1 MKKGGETKV
10 SPLFL
15 TLIFSVNLRI
25 LHSLKSN
32 LTMEQQNITIHRA
45 KALDLLHSSAERLK
59 KKQGSVIFVSG
70 ETGFGKTTALRIFE
84 QEMQMQDKALVS
96 MASCQAP
103 VGTMQVGMLQP
114 LGPFLRLI
122 EELKSGEK
130 VITPKKKLAINIGMT
145 LLTSVPYFGDLV
157 DAVKEINRDVQLY
170 KNEKEKAEGKN
181 EDKVEKKDL
190 YLEFYKTLEQWAV
203 KNPLILILDD
213 MHWCDAES
221 ALLIE
226 KLAENIS
233 KLPIMLVIAYRKSV
247 AEETLSPLL
256 SVLRTIKEDGAAYR
270 FCEMEAF
277 TTEEVH
283 ELCVRMLHGY
293 SGNKEFESILYG
305 KTSGIPSVVS
315 EYVRYFSKVT
325 PFKDDGSVK
334 DEFIRGDLL
343 PSSVHAAFS
352 KLIENLNEEEV
363 MLLSLCAAEGIESSA
378 FIISKLLNTDIVTA
392 IRRIKRVQS
401 KTGVL
406 RSLGPHDRYGI
417 KTTLFEFTQTFYREY
432 FERSLEYEE
441 KTAIHSQ
448 MMHVLKEQAE
458 GLDEIQRSQITPYIV
473 AHANGAGEHDIVQN
487 GLLEIAQTSHNLSMP
502 NISGFALQQYDSN
515 IRQLTLSGEEE
526 PIDQSLQRTRIGAEL
541 REEFGMNVPTLQQA
555 ELLEQIA
562 DDGNEEQ
569 LHDVV
574 KPDSA
579 AVEREMIVAC
589 DEALYDHALKIGNE
603 FLGLHAGSIPKRDEA
618 MLSLLMARI
627 SLITGDNE
635 KAFIFLKDT
644 HQLAQK
650 VNDPIISCLLDNA
663 YATYHLS
670 INDALP
676 AWKHL
681 QTAAKSSV
689 DLGKE
694 YQLLTIAN
702 IAHLLSGTRKAE
714 SNKYKKAAKTL
725 AKALNM
731 PSLSQVISSL

>member
-1 MKKGGETKV
+1 
-10 SPLFL
+10 
-15 TLIFSVNLRI
+15 
-25 LHSLKSN
+25 
-32 LTMEQQNITIHRA
+32 MEQQNITIHRA
-45 KALDLLHSSAERLK
+45 KTLDLLHSSVERLK
-59 KKQGSVIFVSG
+59 KKQGSVVFVSG
-70 ETGFGKTTALRIFE
+70 ETGFGKTTVLRVFE
-84 QEMQMQDKALVS
+84 QEMQQQDKALVS
-96 MASCQAP
+96 MAACQAP

-130 VITPKKKLAINIGMT
+130 VMTPKKKLAINIGMT

-170 KNEKEKAEGKN
+170 KNEKEKAEGKKD
-181 EDKVEKKDL
+181 EKAEKKDL
-190 YLEFYKTLEQWAV
+190 YLEFYTTLEQWAI

-226 KLAENIS
+226 KISENIA
-233 KLPIMLVIAYRKSV
+233 KLPILLVIAYRKSV

-256 SVLRTIKEDGAAYR
+256 SVLRTIKNDGKVFQ
-270 FCEMEAF
+270 FCDMEPF
-277 TTEEVH
+277 NTDEVH
-283 ELCVRMLHGY
+283 ELCVRMLHDY
-293 SGNKEFESILYG
+293 SGNKEFESVLYS
-305 KTSGIPSVVS
+305 KTSGIPSVVT

-352 KLIENLNEEEV
+352 KLIENLNEDEV
-363 MLLSLCAAEGIESSA
+363 MLLSLCAAEGVESSA
-378 FIISKLLNTDIVTA
+378 FIISKLLNVDIVTA
-392 IRRIKRVQS
+392 IRRIKRVQA

-417 KTTLFEFTQTFYREY
+417 KTTLFEFTQTFYRDY

-448 MMHVLKEQAE
+448 MLHVLKEQAE
-458 GLDEIQRSQITPYIV
+458 GLDEVQRSQITPYIV
-473 AHANGAGEHDIVQN
+473 AHANGAGEKEIVQH
-487 GLLEIAQTSHNLSMP
+487 GLLEIAQTSQNMAMP
-502 NISGFALQQYDSN
+502 SISGFALQQYDSN
-515 IRQLTLSGEEE
+515 IRQLTLSGEEAPLE
-526 PIDQSLQRTRIGAEL
+526 QTLSRTRIGAEL
-541 REEFGMNVPTLQQA
+541 REEFGMNIPTIQQTEFLEQQA
-555 ELLEQIA
+555 EE
-562 DDGNEEQ
+562 GNEEQ
-569 LHDVV
+569 LHDAI

-579 AVEREMIVAC
+579 AMEREMIDAC
-589 DEALYDHALKIGNE
+589 EEELYEHALTIGNE

-627 SLITGDNE
+627 SLIVGDSDR
-635 KAFIFLKDT
+635 ASIFLKET
-644 HQLAQK
+644 SQLSQK
-650 VNDPIISCLLDNA
+650 LNDPIIMCLLDNA

-702 IAHLLSGTRKAE
+702 IAQLLSGTRKSEA
-714 SNKYKKAAKTL
+714 NKYKKAAKTL

-731 PSLSQVISSL
+731 HSLSQVISSL

>member
-1 MKKGGETKV
+1 
-10 SPLFL
+10 
-15 TLIFSVNLRI
+15 
-25 LHSLKSN
+25 
-32 LTMEQQNITIHRA
+32 MEQQNITIHRA
-45 KALDLLHSSAERLK
+45 KTLDLLHSSVERLK
-59 KKQGSVIFVSG
+59 KKQGSVVFVSG
-70 ETGFGKTTALRIFE
+70 ETGFGKTTVLRVFE
-84 QEMQMQDKALVS
+84 QEMQQQDKALVS
-96 MASCQAP
+96 MAACQAP

-130 VITPKKKLAINIGMT
+130 VMTPKKKLAINIGMT

-170 KNEKEKAEGKN
+170 KNEKEKAEGKKD
-181 EDKVEKKDL
+181 EKAEKKDL
-190 YLEFYKTLEQWAV
+190 YLEFYKTLEQWAI

-226 KLAENIS
+226 KISENIA
-233 KLPIMLVIAYRKSV
+233 KLPILLVIAYRKSV

-256 SVLRTIKEDGAAYR
+256 SVLRTIKNDGKVFQ
-270 FCEMEAF
+270 FCDMEPF
-277 TTEEVH
+277 NTDEVH
-283 ELCVRMLHGY
+283 ELCVRMLHDY
-293 SGNKEFESILYG
+293 SGNKEFESVLYS
-305 KTSGIPSVVS
+305 KTSGIPSVVT

-352 KLIENLNEEEV
+352 KLIENLNEDEV
-363 MLLSLCAAEGIESSA
+363 MLLSLCAAEGVESSA
-378 FIISKLLNTDIVTA
+378 FIISKLLNVDIVTA
-392 IRRIKRVQS
+392 IRRIKRVQA

-417 KTTLFEFTQTFYREY
+417 KTTLFEFTQTFYRDY

-448 MMHVLKEQAE
+448 MLHVLKEQAE
-458 GLDEIQRSQITPYIV
+458 GLDEVQRSQITPYIV
-473 AHANGAGEHDIVQN
+473 AHANGAGEKEIVQH
-487 GLLEIAQTSHNLSMP
+487 GLLEIAQTSQNMAMP
-502 NISGFALQQYDSN
+502 SISGFALQQYDSN
-515 IRQLTLSGEEE
+515 IRQLTLSGEEAPLE
-526 PIDQSLQRTRIGAEL
+526 QTLSRTRIGAEL
-541 REEFGMNVPTLQQA
+541 REEFGMNIPTIQQTEFLEQQA
-555 ELLEQIA
+555 EE
-562 DDGNEEQ
+562 GNEEQ
-569 LHDVV
+569 LHDAI

-579 AVEREMIVAC
+579 AMEREMIDAC
-589 DEALYDHALKIGNE
+589 EEELYEHALTIGNE

-627 SLITGDNE
+627 SLIVGDSDR
-635 KAFIFLKDT
+635 ASIFLKET
-644 HQLAQK
+644 SQLSQK
-650 VNDPIISCLLDNA
+650 LNDPIIMCLLDNA

-702 IAHLLSGTRKAE
+702 IAQLLSGTRKSEA
-714 SNKYKKAAKTL
+714 NKYKKAAKTL

-731 PSLSQVISSL
+731 HSLSQVISSL

>member
-1 MKKGGETKV
+1 MKRIWRDFGLASVFQGD
-10 SPLFL
+10 
-15 TLIFSVNLRI
+15 FSCNLCI
-25 LHSLKSN
+25 LQSLNSN
-32 LTMEQQNITIHRA
+32 QIMEQQNITIHRA
-45 KALDLLHSSAERLK
+45 KTLDLLHSSVERLK
-59 KKQGSVIFVSG
+59 KKQGSVVFVSG
-70 ETGFGKTTALRIFE
+70 ETGFGKTTVLRVFE
-84 QEMQMQDKALVS
+84 QEMQQQDKALVS
-96 MASCQAP
+96 MAACQAP

-130 VITPKKKLAINIGMT
+130 VMTPKKKLAINIGMT

-170 KNEKEKAEGKN
+170 KNEKEKAEGKKD
-181 EDKVEKKDL
+181 EKAEKKDL

-226 KLAENIS
+226 KISENIA
-233 KLPIMLVIAYRKSV
+233 KLPILLVIAYRKSV

-256 SVLRTIKEDGAAYR
+256 SVLRTIKNDGKVFH
-270 FCEMEAF
+270 FCDMEPF
-277 TTEEVH
+277 NTDEVH
-283 ELCVRMLHGY
+283 ELCVRMLHDY
-293 SGNKEFESILYG
+293 SGNKEFESILYS
-305 KTSGIPSVVS
+305 KTSGIPSVVT

-352 KLIENLNEEEV
+352 KLIENLNEDEV
-363 MLLSLCAAEGIESSA
+363 MLLSLCAAEGVESSA
-378 FIISKLLNTDIVTA
+378 FIISKLLNVDIVTA
-392 IRRIKRVQS
+392 IRRIKRVQA

-406 RSLGPHDRYGI
+406 RSLGPHDRYGV
-417 KTTLFEFTQTFYREY
+417 KTTLFEFTQTFYRDY

-458 GLDEIQRSQITPYIV
+458 GLDEVQRSQITPYIV
-473 AHANGAGEHDIVQN
+473 AHANGAGEKEIVQH
-487 GLLEIAQTSHNLSMP
+487 GLLEIAQTSQNMAMP
-502 NISGFALQQYDSN
+502 SISGFALQQYDSN
-515 IRQLTLSGEEE
+515 IRQLTLSGEEA
-526 PIDQSLQRTRIGAEL
+526 PLDQTLSRTRIGAEL
-541 REEFGMNVPTLQQA
+541 REEFGMNIPTIQQTEFLEQQA
-555 ELLEQIA
+555 EE
-562 DDGNEEQ
+562 GNEEQ
-569 LHDVV
+569 LHDVI

-579 AVEREMIVAC
+579 AMEREMIAAC
-589 DEALYDHALKIGNE
+589 EEELYEHALTIGNE

-627 SLITGDNE
+627 SLIVGDSDR
-635 KAFIFLKDT
+635 ASIFLKET
-644 HQLAQK
+644 SQLSQK
-650 VNDPIISCLLDNA
+650 LNDPIIMCLLDNA

-702 IAHLLSGTRKAE
+702 IAQLLSGTRKSEA
-714 SNKYKKAAKTL
+714 SKYKKAAKTL

-731 PSLSQVISSL
+731 HSLSQVISSL

>member
-1 MKKGGETKV
+1 
-10 SPLFL
+10 
-15 TLIFSVNLRI
+15 
-25 LHSLKSN
+25 
-32 LTMEQQNITIHRA
+32 MEQQNITIHRA
-45 KALDLLHSSAERLK
+45 KTLDLLHSSVERLK
-59 KKQGSVIFVSG
+59 KKQGSVVFVSG
-70 ETGFGKTTALRIFE
+70 ETGFGKTTVLRVFE
-84 QEMQMQDKALVS
+84 QEMQQQDKALVS
-96 MASCQAP
+96 MAACQAP

-130 VITPKKKLAINIGMT
+130 VMTPKKKLAINIGMT

-170 KNEKEKAEGKN
+170 KNEKEKAEGKKD
-181 EDKVEKKDL
+181 EKAEKKDL

-226 KLAENIS
+226 KISENIA
-233 KLPIMLVIAYRKSV
+233 KLPILLVIAYRKSV

-256 SVLRTIKEDGAAYR
+256 SVLRTIKNDGKVFQ
-270 FCEMEAF
+270 FCDMEPF
-277 TTEEVH
+277 NTDEVH
-283 ELCVRMLHGY
+283 ELCVRMLHDY
-293 SGNKEFESILYG
+293 SGNKEFESILYS
-305 KTSGIPSVVS
+305 KTSGIPSVVT

-352 KLIENLNEEEV
+352 KLIENLNEDEV
-363 MLLSLCAAEGIESSA
+363 MLLSLCAAEGVESSA
-378 FIISKLLNTDIVTA
+378 FIISKLLNVDIVTA
-392 IRRIKRVQS
+392 IRRIKRVQA

-417 KTTLFEFTQTFYREY
+417 KTTLFEFTQTFYRDY

-458 GLDEIQRSQITPYIV
+458 GLDEVQRSQITPYIV
-473 AHANGAGEHDIVQN
+473 AHANGAGEKEIVQH
-487 GLLEIAQTSHNLSMP
+487 GLLEIAQTSQNMAMP
-502 NISGFALQQYDSN
+502 SISGFALQQYDSN
-515 IRQLTLSGEEE
+515 IRQLTLSGEEA
-526 PIDQSLQRTRIGAEL
+526 PLDQTLSRTRIGAEL
-541 REEFGMNVPTLQQA
+541 REEFGMNIPTIQQTEFLEQQA
-555 ELLEQIA
+555 EE
-562 DDGNEEQ
+562 GNEEQ
-569 LHDVV
+569 LHDAI

-579 AVEREMIVAC
+579 AMEREMIAAC
-589 DEALYDHALKIGNE
+589 EEELYEHALTIGNE

-627 SLITGDNE
+627 SLIVGDSDR
-635 KAFIFLKDT
+635 ASIFLKET
-644 HQLAQK
+644 SQLSQK
-650 VNDPIISCLLDNA
+650 LNDPIIMCLLDNA

-702 IAHLLSGTRKAE
+702 IAQLLSGTRKSEA
-714 SNKYKKAAKTL
+714 NKYKKAAKTL

-731 PSLSQVISSL
+731 HSLSQVISSL

>member
-1 MKKGGETKV
+1 
-10 SPLFL
+10 
-15 TLIFSVNLRI
+15 
-25 LHSLKSN
+25 
-32 LTMEQQNITIHRA
+32 MEQQITIHRA
-45 KALDLLHSSAERLK
+45 KTLDLLHSSAERLK
-59 KKQGSVIFVSG
+59 KKQGSVVFVSG
-70 ETGFGKTTALRIFE
+70 ETGFGKTTVLRVFE
-84 QEMQMQDKALVS
+84 QEMQLQDKALVS
-96 MASCQAP
+96 MAACQAP

-130 VITPKKKLAINIGMT
+130 VMTPKKKLAINIGMT

-170 KNEKEKAEGKN
+170 KNEKEKADGK
-181 EDKVEKKDL
+181 EVDKAEKKDL
-190 YLEFYKTLEQWAV
+190 YLEFYKTLVQWAS

-226 KLAENIS
+226 KIADDIA

-256 SVLRTIKEDGAAYR
+256 SVLRGIKDDGKVYR
-270 FCEMEAF
+270 FCDMDPF
-277 TTEEVH
+277 TTSEVH
-283 ELCVRMLHGY
+283 ELCVRMLNDY
-293 SGNKEFESILYG
+293 SGNKEFEDILYS
-305 KTSGIPSVVS
+305 KTSGIPSVVT

-334 DEFIRGDLL
+334 EEFIRGDLL

-352 KLIENLNEEEV
+352 KLIENLNEDEI

-378 FIISKLLNTDIVTA
+378 FIISKLLNIDVVTA
-392 IRRIKRVQS
+392 IRRIKRVQA

-406 RSLGPHDRYGI
+406 RSLGPHERYGV
-417 KTTLFEFTQTFYREY
+417 KTTLFEFTQTFYRDY

-448 MMHVLKEQAE
+448 MLHVLKEQAE
-458 GLDEIQRSQITPYIV
+458 GLDEVQRSQITPYIV
-473 AHANGAGEHDIVQN
+473 AHANGAGERDIVQN
-487 GLLEIAQTSHNLSMP
+487 GLLEIAQTSQNMAMP

-515 IRQLTLSGEEE
+515 IRQFTLTGDEAPIEQTLS
-526 PIDQSLQRTRIGAEL
+526 RTRIGAEL
-541 REEFGMNVPTLQQA
+541 KEEFGMNIPTLQQT
-555 ELLEQIA
+555 EFIEQQIEE
-562 DDGNEEQ
+562 GNEEQ
-569 LHDVV
+569 LHDTV

-579 AVEREMIVAC
+579 ALEREMISAC
-589 DEALYDHALKIGNE
+589 ENGEYEHALSICNE

-627 SLITGDNE
+627 SLIVGDSE
-635 KAFIFLKDT
+635 RASIFLKESD
-644 HQLAQK
+644 QLSQK
-650 VNDPIISCLLDNA
+650 IQDPVIMCLLDNA
-663 YATYHLS
+663 YASYHLS
-670 INDALP
+670 VNDAFP

-681 QTAAKSSV
+681 QIAAKASV

-702 IAHLLSGTRKAE
+702 IAHLLAGTRKSE

-725 AKALNM
+725 AKALHM
-731 PSLSQVISSL
+731 HSLSQVISSL

>member
-1 MKKGGETKV
+1 
-10 SPLFL
+10 
-15 TLIFSVNLRI
+15 
-25 LHSLKSN
+25 
-32 LTMEQQNITIHRA
+32 MEQQNITIHRA
-45 KALDLLHSSAERLK
+45 KTLDLLHSSVERLK
-59 KKQGSVIFVSG
+59 KKQGSVVFVSG
-70 ETGFGKTTALRIFE
+70 ETGFGKTTVLRVFE
-84 QEMQMQDKALVS
+84 QEMQQQDKALVS
-96 MASCQAP
+96 MAACQAP

-130 VITPKKKLAINIGMT
+130 VMTPKKKLAINIGMT

-170 KNEKEKAEGKN
+170 KNEKEKAEGKKD
-181 EDKVEKKDL
+181 EKAEKKDL

-226 KLAENIS
+226 KISENIA
-233 KLPIMLVIAYRKSV
+233 KLPILLVIAYRKSV

-256 SVLRTIKEDGAAYR
+256 SVLRTIKNDGKVFH
-270 FCEMEAF
+270 FCDMEPF
-277 TTEEVH
+277 NTDEVH
-283 ELCVRMLHGY
+283 ELCVRMLHDY
-293 SGNKEFESILYG
+293 SGNKEFESILYS
-305 KTSGIPSVVS
+305 KTSGIPSVVT

-352 KLIENLNEEEV
+352 KLIENLNEDEV
-363 MLLSLCAAEGIESSA
+363 MLLSLCAAEGVESSA
-378 FIISKLLNTDIVTA
+378 FIISKLLNVDIVTA
-392 IRRIKRVQS
+392 IRRIKRVQA

-406 RSLGPHDRYGI
+406 RSLGPHDRYGV
-417 KTTLFEFTQTFYREY
+417 KTTLFEFTQTFYRDY

-458 GLDEIQRSQITPYIV
+458 GLDEVQRSQITPYIV
-473 AHANGAGEHDIVQN
+473 AHANGAGEKEIVQH
-487 GLLEIAQTSHNLSMP
+487 GLLEIAQTSQNMAMP
-502 NISGFALQQYDSN
+502 SISGFALQQYDSN
-515 IRQLTLSGEEE
+515 IRQLTLSGEEA
-526 PIDQSLQRTRIGAEL
+526 PLDQTLSRTRIGAEL
-541 REEFGMNVPTLQQA
+541 REEFGMNIPTIQQTEFLEQQA
-555 ELLEQIA
+555 EE
-562 DDGNEEQ
+562 GNEEQ
-569 LHDVV
+569 LHDVI

-579 AVEREMIVAC
+579 AMEREMIAAC
-589 DEALYDHALKIGNE
+589 EEELYEHALTIGNE

-627 SLITGDNE
+627 SLIVGDSDR
-635 KAFIFLKDT
+635 ASIFLKET
-644 HQLAQK
+644 SQLSQK
-650 VNDPIISCLLDNA
+650 LNDPIIMCLLDNA

-702 IAHLLSGTRKAE
+702 IAQLLSGTRKSEA
-714 SNKYKKAAKTL
+714 SKYKKAAKTL

-731 PSLSQVISSL
+731 HSLSQVISSL

>member
-1 MKKGGETKV
+1 
-10 SPLFL
+10 
-15 TLIFSVNLRI
+15 
-25 LHSLKSN
+25 
-32 LTMEQQNITIHRA
+32 
-45 KALDLLHSSAERLK
+45 
-59 KKQGSVIFVSG
+59 
-70 ETGFGKTTALRIFE
+70 
-84 QEMQMQDKALVS
+84 
-96 MASCQAP
+96 
-103 VGTMQVGMLQP
+103 
-114 LGPFLRLI
+114 LI
-122 EELKSGEK
+122 EELKSSES
-130 VITPKKKLAINIGMT
+130 VMTPKKKLAINIGMT

-190 YLEFYKTLEQWAV
+190 YLEFYKTLEEWAS

-226 KLAENIS
+226 KLTENIS

-256 SVLRTIKEDGAAYR
+256 SVLRAIKDDGMAFR
-270 FCEMEAF
+270 FCDVEAF
-277 TTEEVH
+277 TSDEVH
-283 ELCVRMLHGY
+283 ELCIRMLHGY
-293 SGNKEFESILYG
+293 SGNKEFETILYG
-305 KTSGIPSVVS
+305 KTSGVPSVVT
-315 EYVRYFSKVT
+315 EYVRYFSKVS
-325 PFKDDGSVK
+325 PFNDDGSVK

-352 KLIENLNEEEV
+352 KLIENLNEEEI

-392 IRRIKRVQS
+392 IRRIKRVQA

-458 GLDEIQRSQITPYIV
+458 GLDEVQRSQITPYIV
-473 AHANGAGEHDIVQN
+473 AHANGAGEHEVVQH
-487 GLLEIAQTSHNLSMP
+487 GLLEIAQTSQHMSMP
-502 NISGFALQQYDSN
+502 SISGFALRQYDSN
-515 IRQLTLSGEEE
+515 IRKLSLEGEEA
-526 PIDQSLQRTRIGAEL
+526 PIDMTLNRTRIGAEL
-541 REEFGMNVPTLQQA
+541 REEFGLNVPTAQQT
-555 ELLEQIA
+555 EIVEQLLE
-562 DDGNEEQ
+562 DGNEEQ
-569 LHDVV
+569 LHDVI

-579 AVEREMIVAC
+579 AMEREMIAAC
-589 DEALYDHALKIGNE
+589 EEEKYDHALSIGNE

-627 SLITGDNE
+627 SLIVGDG
-635 KAFIFLKDT
+635 ATAIVFLKESENIS
-644 HQLAQK
+644 K
-650 VNDPIISCLLDNA
+650 KINDPIINCLLDNA
-663 YATYHLS
+663 YASYHLS
-670 INDALP
+670 VDDALP

-689 DLGKE
+689 DLGRE

-702 IAHLLSGTRKAE
+702 IAHLLSGTRKSE

>member
-1 MKKGGETKV
+1 
-10 SPLFL
+10 
-15 TLIFSVNLRI
+15 
-25 LHSLKSN
+25 
-32 LTMEQQNITIHRA
+32 MEQQNITIHRA
-45 KALDLLHSSAERLK
+45 KTLDLLHSSVERLK
-59 KKQGSVIFVSG
+59 KKQGSVVFVSG
-70 ETGFGKTTALRIFE
+70 ETGFGKTTVLRVFE
-84 QEMQMQDKALVS
+84 QEMQQQDKALVS
-96 MASCQAP
+96 MAACQAP

-130 VITPKKKLAINIGMT
+130 VMTPKKKLAINIGMT

-170 KNEKEKAEGKN
+170 KNEKEKAEGKKD
-181 EDKVEKKDL
+181 EIAEKKDL

-226 KLAENIS
+226 KISENIA
-233 KLPIMLVIAYRKSV
+233 KLPILLVIAYRKSV

-256 SVLRTIKEDGAAYR
+256 SVLRTIKNDGKVFH
-270 FCEMEAF
+270 FCDMEPF
-277 TTEEVH
+277 NTDEVH
-283 ELCVRMLHGY
+283 ELCVRMLHDY
-293 SGNKEFESILYG
+293 SGNKEFESILYS
-305 KTSGIPSVVS
+305 KTSGIPSVVT

-352 KLIENLNEEEV
+352 KLIENLNEDEV
-363 MLLSLCAAEGIESSA
+363 MLLSLCAAEGVESSA
-378 FIISKLLNTDIVTA
+378 FIISKLLNVDIVTA
-392 IRRIKRVQS
+392 IRRIKRVQA

-406 RSLGPHDRYGI
+406 RSLGPHDRYGV
-417 KTTLFEFTQTFYREY
+417 KTTLFEFTQTFYRDY

-458 GLDEIQRSQITPYIV
+458 GLDEVQRSQITPYIV
-473 AHANGAGEHDIVQN
+473 AHANGAGEKEIVQH
-487 GLLEIAQTSHNLSMP
+487 GLLEIAQTSQNMAMP
-502 NISGFALQQYDSN
+502 SISGFALQQYDSN
-515 IRQLTLSGEEE
+515 IRQLTLSGEEA
-526 PIDQSLQRTRIGAEL
+526 PLDQTLSRTRIGAEL
-541 REEFGMNVPTLQQA
+541 REEFGMNIPTIQQTEFLEQQA
-555 ELLEQIA
+555 EE
-562 DDGNEEQ
+562 GNEEQ
-569 LHDVV
+569 LHDAI

-579 AVEREMIVAC
+579 AMEREMIAAC
-589 DEALYDHALKIGNE
+589 EEELYEHALTIGNE

-627 SLITGDNE
+627 SLIVGDSDR
-635 KAFIFLKDT
+635 ASIFLKET
-644 HQLAQK
+644 SQLSQK
-650 VNDPIISCLLDNA
+650 LNDPIIMCLLDNA

-702 IAHLLSGTRKAE
+702 IAQLLSGTRKSEA
-714 SNKYKKAAKTL
+714 NKYKKAAKTL

-731 PSLSQVISSL
+731 HSLSQVISSL

>member
-1 MKKGGETKV
+1 
-10 SPLFL
+10 
-15 TLIFSVNLRI
+15 
-25 LHSLKSN
+25 
-32 LTMEQQNITIHRA
+32 MEQQNITIHRA
-45 KALDLLHSSAERLK
+45 KTLDLLHSSVERLK
-59 KKQGSVIFVSG
+59 KKQGSVVFVSG
-70 ETGFGKTTALRIFE
+70 ETGFGKTTVLRVFE
-84 QEMQMQDKALVS
+84 QEMQQQDKALVS
-96 MASCQAP
+96 MAACQAP
-103 VGTMQVGMLQP
+103 VGRMQVGMLQP

-130 VITPKKKLAINIGMT
+130 VMTPKKKLAINIGMT

-170 KNEKEKAEGKN
+170 KNEKEKAEGKKD
-181 EDKVEKKDL
+181 EKAEKKDL
-190 YLEFYKTLEQWAV
+190 YLEFYKTLEQWAI

-226 KLAENIS
+226 KISENIA
-233 KLPIMLVIAYRKSV
+233 KLPILLVIAYRKSV

-256 SVLRTIKEDGAAYR
+256 SVLRTIKNDGKVFQ
-270 FCEMEAF
+270 FCDMEPF
-277 TTEEVH
+277 NTDEVH
-283 ELCVRMLHGY
+283 ELCVRMLHDY
-293 SGNKEFESILYG
+293 SGNKEFESILYS
-305 KTSGIPSVVS
+305 KTSGIPSVVT

-352 KLIENLNEEEV
+352 KLIENLNEDEV
-363 MLLSLCAAEGIESSA
+363 MLLSLCAAEGVESSA
-378 FIISKLLNTDIVTA
+378 FIISKLLNVDIVTA
-392 IRRIKRVQS
+392 IRRIKRVQA

-417 KTTLFEFTQTFYREY
+417 KTTLFEFTQTFYRDY

-448 MMHVLKEQAE
+448 MLHVLKEQAE
-458 GLDEIQRSQITPYIV
+458 GLDEVQRSQITPYIV
-473 AHANGAGEHDIVQN
+473 AHANGAGEKEIVQL
-487 GLLEIAQTSHNLSMP
+487 GLLEIAQTSQNMAMP
-502 NISGFALQQYDSN
+502 SLSGFALQQYDSN
-515 IRQLTLSGEEE
+515 IRQLTLSGEEAPLE
-526 PIDQSLQRTRIGAEL
+526 QTLSRTRIGAEL
-541 REEFGMNVPTLQQA
+541 REEFGMNIPTIQQTEFIEQQA
-555 ELLEQIA
+555 EE
-562 DDGNEEQ
+562 GNEEQ
-569 LHDVV
+569 LHDAI

-579 AVEREMIVAC
+579 AMEREMIAAC
-589 DEALYDHALKIGNE
+589 EEELYEHALTIGNE

-627 SLITGDNE
+627 SLIVGDSDR
-635 KAFIFLKDT
+635 ASIFLKET
-644 HQLAQK
+644 SQLSQK
-650 VNDPIISCLLDNA
+650 LNDPIIMCLLDNA
-663 YATYHLS
+663 YATYYLS
-670 INDALP
+670 INDAFP

-702 IAHLLSGTRKAE
+702 IAQLLSGTRKSEA
-714 SNKYKKAAKTL
+714 NKYKKAAKTL

-731 PSLSQVISSL
+731 HSLSQVISSL

>member
-1 MKKGGETKV
+1 
-10 SPLFL
+10 
-15 TLIFSVNLRI
+15 
-25 LHSLKSN
+25 
-32 LTMEQQNITIHRA
+32 MEQHTITIHRA
-45 KALDLLHSSAERLK
+45 KTLDLLHASVDRLK
-59 KKQGSVIFVSG
+59 KKQGSVVFVSG
-70 ETGFGKTTALRIFE
+70 ETGFGKTTVLRVFE
-84 QEMQMQDKALVS
+84 QEMQKQDKALVS
-96 MASCQAP
+96 MAACQAP

-122 EELKSGEK
+122 EELKSSET
-130 VITPKKKLAINIGMT
+130 VMTPKKKLAINIGMT

-181 EDKVEKKDL
+181 EDKSEKKDL
-190 YLEFYKTLEQWAV
+190 YLEFYKTLEQWAS

-226 KLAENIS
+226 KITENIS

-256 SVLRTIKEDGAAYR
+256 SVLRTVKEEGKAYR
-270 FCEMEAF
+270 FCDVEAF
-277 TTEEVH
+277 TSDEVH

-293 SGNKEFESILYG
+293 SGNKEFETILYG
-305 KTSGIPSVVS
+305 KTSGIPSVVT
-315 EYVRYFSKVT
+315 EYVRYFTKVT

-334 DEFIRGDLL
+334 EEFIRGDLL

-352 KLIENLNEEEV
+352 KLIENLNEEEI

-392 IRRIKRVQS
+392 IRRIKRVQA

-458 GLDEIQRSQITPYIV
+458 GLDEVQRSQITPYIV
-473 AHANGAGEHDIVQN
+473 AHANGAGEHEVVQH
-487 GLLEIAQTSHNLSMP
+487 GLLEIAQTSQHMSMP
-502 NISGFALQQYDSN
+502 SISGFALRQYDSN
-515 IRQLTLSGEEE
+515 IRQLSLEGEEA
-526 PIDQSLQRTRIGAEL
+526 PIDMTLNRTRIGAEL
-541 REEFGMNVPTLQQA
+541 REEFGLNVPTAQQT
-555 ELLEQIA
+555 EIVEQLLE
-562 DDGNEEQ
+562 DGNEEQ
-569 LHDVV
+569 LHDII
-574 KPDSA
+574 KPDSTA
-579 AVEREMIVAC
+579 MEREIIAAC
-589 DEALYDHALKIGNE
+589 EEEKYDHALSIGNE

-627 SLITGDNE
+627 SLIVGDGTT
-635 KAFIFLKDT
+635 AIVFLKESENIS
-644 HQLAQK
+644 K
-650 VNDPIISCLLDNA
+650 KINDPIINCLLDNA
-663 YATYHLS
+663 YASYHLS
-670 INDALP
+670 VDDALP

-689 DLGKE
+689 DLGRE

-702 IAHLLSGTRKAE
+702 IAHLLSGTRKSE

>member
-1 MKKGGETKV
+1 
-10 SPLFL
+10 
-15 TLIFSVNLRI
+15 
-25 LHSLKSN
+25 
-32 LTMEQQNITIHRA
+32 MEQQNITIHRA
-45 KALDLLHSSAERLK
+45 KTLDLLHSSVERLK
-59 KKQGSVIFVSG
+59 KKQGSVVFVSG
-70 ETGFGKTTALRIFE
+70 ETGFGKTTVLRVFE
-84 QEMQMQDKALVS
+84 QEMQQQDKALVS
-96 MASCQAP
+96 MAACQAP

-130 VITPKKKLAINIGMT
+130 VMTPKKKLAINIGMT

-170 KNEKEKAEGKN
+170 KNEKEKAEGKKD
-181 EDKVEKKDL
+181 EKAEKKDL
-190 YLEFYKTLEQWAV
+190 YLEFYKTLEQWAI

-226 KLAENIS
+226 KISENIA
-233 KLPIMLVIAYRKSV
+233 KLPILLVIAYRKSV

-256 SVLRTIKEDGAAYR
+256 SVLRTIKNDGKVFQ
-270 FCEMEAF
+270 FCDMEPF
-277 TTEEVH
+277 NTDEVH
-283 ELCVRMLHGY
+283 ELCVRMLHDY
-293 SGNKEFESILYG
+293 SGNKEFESILYS
-305 KTSGIPSVVS
+305 KTSGIPSVVT

-352 KLIENLNEEEV
+352 KLIENLNEDEV
-363 MLLSLCAAEGIESSA
+363 MLLSLCAAEGVESSA
-378 FIISKLLNTDIVTA
+378 FIISKLLNVDIVTA
-392 IRRIKRVQS
+392 IRRIKRVQA

-417 KTTLFEFTQTFYREY
+417 KTTLFEFTQTFYRDY

-458 GLDEIQRSQITPYIV
+458 GLDEVQRSQITPYIV
-473 AHANGAGEHDIVQN
+473 AHANGAGEKEIVQH
-487 GLLEIAQTSHNLSMP
+487 GLLEIAQTSQNMAMP
-502 NISGFALQQYDSN
+502 SISGFALQQYDSN
-515 IRQLTLSGEEE
+515 IRQLTLSGEEAPLE
-526 PIDQSLQRTRIGAEL
+526 QTLSRTRIGAEL
-541 REEFGMNVPTLQQA
+541 REEFGMNIPTIQQTEFLEQQA
-555 ELLEQIA
+555 EE
-562 DDGNEEQ
+562 GNEEQ
-569 LHDVV
+569 LHDAI

-579 AVEREMIVAC
+579 AMEREMISAC
-589 DEALYDHALKIGNE
+589 EEKLYEHALTIGNE

-627 SLITGDNE
+627 SLIVGDSDR
-635 KAFIFLKDT
+635 ASIFLKET
-644 HQLAQK
+644 SQLSQK
-650 VNDPIISCLLDNA
+650 LNDPIIMCLLDNA
-663 YATYHLS
+663 YATYYLS
-670 INDALP
+670 INDAFP

-702 IAHLLSGTRKAE
+702 IAQLLSGTRKSEA
-714 SNKYKKAAKTL
+714 NKYKKAAKTL

-731 PSLSQVISSL
+731 HSLSQVISSL